1 MICFG
6 EAGERDIASR
16 IDRDDRGDRSDR
28 GEPVR
33 GPDAFATLAAPTEVA
48 AGRYD
53 PFTKTIACPRAPYV
67 REVSIAVTLYR
78 SGTRAVLVPK
88 ETAFE
93 HVPAYVRHWLGRI
106 DQTQETSINE
116 HTPMIG
122 SSAAAVIYDLLTHG
136 FCVIEPADPA

>member
-1 MICFG
+1 MICFS

-16 IDRDDRGDRSDR
+16 NDHGDRSDR
-28 GEPVR
+28 SDRSDTMPA
-33 GPDAFATLAAPTEVA
+33 PDTFARAIASPHAA
-48 AGRYD
+48 
-53 PFTKTIACPRAPYV
+53 YV
-67 REVSIAVTLYR
+67 REVSIEVTLYR

-106 DQTQETSINE
+106 DQSQDTSINE

-122 SSAAAVIYDLLTHG
+122 VSAAAVIYDLLTHG